1 MYIGITGSTFYINCD
16 TAQSNH
22 QRLSIEL
29 SRTMKKSLSSACLV
43 WLLRFAVP
51 TEALR
56 RPIRTSVAMGISRG
70 GSSYPDS
77 SSYPMDD
84 GVTFPHDQESV
95 QDRVN
100 AWKRQQM
107 VRRVAALS
115 DVGFMGIYGHYEVL
129 LALALCIDP
138 MQPAE
143 M

>member
-1 MYIGITGSTFYINCD
+1 
-16 TAQSNH
+16 
-22 QRLSIEL
+22 
-29 SRTMKKSLSSACLV
+29 
-43 WLLRFAVP
+43 
-51 TEALR
+51 
-56 RPIRTSVAMGISRG
+56 
-70 GSSYPDS
+70 
-77 SSYPMDD
+77 MDD